1 MNKAV
6 LRMNRQGRR
15 ALKVAIRRKEGEHE
29 NGNQG
34 GNNGGGNSGGADSQG
49 GGDQN
54 NGGQQFDPTSFWTSP
69 PSDGNGAPGNGNP
82 SESNQSGGGTNGNQ
96 NQQQQNQQP
105 TPVQQLGTELNQ
117 MISGFTIPAPVFTA
131 EVGEQIANG
140 DFSGVNDAI
149 QASIQASM
157 GANLRVVAKLL
168 NGFKTHLEENF
179 QQQIDRINTGRDNN
193 SHLESIFPELVSN
206 PGIRPQVEGVFNQSL
221 LHTKGDRKA
230 AGEMARN
237 MLKFMG
243 TELNRS
249 LNDSGNSHSDNS
261 AGSQSLIESLI
272 GGN

>member
-34 GNNGGGNSGGADSQG
+34 GNNGGGNSGGSDSQG

-54 NGGQQFDPTSFWTSP
+54 NGGQQFDPTSFWSSP

-96 NQQQQNQQP
+96 NQQNQHP
-105 TPVQQLGTELNQ
+105 TQVQQLGVELNQ

-157 GANLRVVAKLL
+157 GANLKVVAKLL
-168 NGFKTHLEENF
+168 NGFKNHLEENF
-179 QQQIDRINTGRDNN
+179 QQQIDRINTGRDNT